1 MKIFRLVSG
10 TAAALALVTGLAA
23 AQPAAA
29 RDRLS
34 PGAAVALGAL
44 GGLAVGAAVGAAVA
58 QPQPPVVY
66 RARRRPRRR
75 FMWRSG
81 RRCITSAPSARSM
94 WSVAPPSATG
104 NGFPD
109 GAGNIAAAGSAASF
123 GKARFLRAFSFD
135 RSGNLDSAVT
145 LTA

>member
-1 MKIFRLVSG
+1 MKIFRPVSG
-10 TAAALALVTGLAA
+10 AVAALALVTGLAA

-66 RARRRPRRR
+66 RAPPPPPEPVYVEERRVPVYYERPVRERVYVERCVTERYREWVPGWGWEHRTRRV
-75 FMWRSG
+75 
-81 RRCITSAPSARSM
+81 C
-94 WSVAPPSATG
+94 
-104 NGFPD
+104 N
-109 GAGNIAAAGSAASF
+109 
-123 GKARFLRAFSFD
+123 
-135 RSGNLDSAVT
+135 
-145 LTA
+145 